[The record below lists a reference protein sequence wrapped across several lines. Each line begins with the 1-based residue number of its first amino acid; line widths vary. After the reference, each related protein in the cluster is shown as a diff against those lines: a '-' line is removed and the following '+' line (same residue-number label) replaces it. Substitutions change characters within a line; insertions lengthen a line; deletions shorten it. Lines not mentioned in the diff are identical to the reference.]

1 MYLSQL
7 TLNPLNRQVQSEL
20 ADPYQMH
27 RTLTTRCFASQ
38 AIQAQHNTARTAAD
52 DAPDLLFRLDV
63 DTRSTQLLLLAQSQI
78 KPVWDGLPVGYA
90 LEVRGPK
97 DFDPASK
104 LSTGQTY
111 GFRLR
116 ANPTKR
122 LSAGHAGVKKDGPR
136 VPLKTEQEQQ
146 DWLTRKSMIHGFK
159 LLRAEI
165 SQKDDL
171 HGRKDG
177 YAMRWKSICFTGVL
191 QVTDPAALTLAIQS
205 GIGTAK
211 GMGFGLLSLAPMSP
225 VNLTG
230 LKDQ

>member
-1 MYLSQL
+1 MA
-7 TLNPLNRQVQSEL
+7 V
-20 ADPYQMH
+20 
-27 RTLTTRCFASQ
+27 
-38 AIQAQHNTARTAAD
+38 
-52 DAPDLLFRLDV
+52 LFPIIF
-63 DTRSTQLLLLAQSQI
+63 TQLLLLAQSQI
-78 KPVWDGLPVGYA
+78 KPVWEGLPAGYA

-122 LSAGHAGVKKDGPR
+122 MSAGHAGVKKDGPR
-136 VPLKTEQEQQ
+136 VPLKTEQEQR
-146 DWLTRKSMIHGFK
+146 DWLARKSVMHGFT

-191 QVTDPAALTLAIQS
+191 QVTDPAALALATNATALTSNAQAEAKAARD
-205 GIGTAK
+205 TAEKAK
-211 GMGFGLLSLAPMSP
+211 GNVLSLDAGQSFKCSLEFGAL
-225 VNLTG
+225 NQ
-230 LKDQ
+230 KDASEMKQMIK